1 MRTLEIPELSLIAL
15 IGASGSGKSTFG
27 RQHFLPTEI
36 LSSDFFRGLVSDD
49 ENDQAATPDAFDALY
64 YMLEKRLAGG
74 RLTVVDANNVRAE
87 DRKRLIEKARK
98 YHCFAIAIV
107 LNTPEKVCQ
116 ERNATRANRDFGPHV
131 VRRQIGELK
140 RSLRGLEREGFR
152 HVHILDSPEEV
163 EIRRTPLWNN
173 KKNEAGPFDI
183 FGDLHGCADELRS
196 LLERLGWERYALD
209 APEAPWGGDGW
220 RHPLGRKAVFLGD
233 LVDRGPNVLDTVRI
247 VRNMVTAGTAFCIA
261 GNHDVKFMRWLR
273 GKQVQVK
280 HGLEQSIAEVE
291 SLSAEE
297 RAKVASY
304 LDGLVSHY
312 VLDGGRL
319 VVAHAGLR
327 EEMHGRGSGA
337 VREFCLY
344 GETTGETD
352 EFGLPIRYNW
362 ASEYRGKAT
371 VVYGHTP
378 IPEPEWLNNTVNIDT
393 GAVFGGKL
401 TALRYPEREFVSI
414 PAARE
419 YSVPIKPLVQSAPE
433 ARTSQQE
440 LDDVLDLEDVT
451 GKRFVETRL
460 QRNITIREE
469 NSIAALEV
477 MSRFATDPHW
487 LIYLPPTMSP
497 SETSTRADYLEYP
510 TEAFAYFRKN
520 AVQKVVCEE
529 KHMGSRAVVIV
540 CRDIT
545 TARKRFGVIDGRS
558 GVCYTRTGRPFF
570 PEPKDEAE
578 FTNRIQTALS
588 KAGFWDELASDWF
601 CLDCELMPW
610 SAKARELLQRQYA
623 PVGAAGVASL
633 EAVVKALHQSPAAG
647 GMADIYEHRLD
658 RLRKYREAYRRY
670 CWPVTTLSDYKL
682 APFHLLASEGT
693 VHTDKTNRWHMETL
707 HKLAAADPAFI
718 VATPFLEVDVIDDT
732 AVEQASQ
739 WWETLTG
746 KGGEGMVVKP
756 LDFVVRGPKGLVQPA
771 LKCRGREYL
780 RIIYGPEYTAD
791 DQLPKLRSRGLS
803 GKRSLAAREFALG
816 IEALERFV
824 AREPLRRVHECV
836 FGVLA
841 LESEPMDPRL

>member
-1 MRTLEIPELSLIAL
+1 MKTIEIPELSLIAL

-49 ENDQAATPDAFDALY
+49 ENDQASTPDAFDALY
-64 YMLEKRLAGG
+64 YMLEKRLARG
-74 RLTVVDANNVRAE
+74 RLTVVDATNVRSE
-87 DRKRLIEKARK
+87 DRKRLVEKARK
-98 YHCFAIAIV
+98 YHYFAIAIV
-107 LNTPEKVCQ
+107 LNPPEKVCQ
-116 ERNATRANRDFGPHV
+116 ERNASRDNRDFGPHV

-152 HVHILDSPEEV
+152 HVHILDGPEEV

-173 KKNEAGPFDI
+173 KKSETGPFDI
-183 FGDLHGCADELRS
+183 FGDLHGWADELRV
-196 LLERLGWERYALD
+196 LLERLGWERYTLETSD
-209 APEAPWGGDGW
+209 VPWGDESW

-233 LVDRGPNVLDTVRI
+233 LVDRGPNVLDAVRI
-247 VRNMVTAGTAFCIA
+247 VRNMVTAGTALCIA
-261 GNHDVKFMRWLR
+261 GNHDMKFMRWLR

-414 PAARE
+414 PAERE

-510 TEAFAYFRKN
+510 TEAFAYYRKN
-520 AVQKVVCEE
+520 GVQKVVCEE
-529 KHMGSRAVVIV
+529 KQMGSRAVVVV

-545 TARKRFGVIDGRS
+545 TARKRFGVIDGRG

-578 FTNRIQTALS
+578 FINRIQTALS
-588 KAGFWDELASDWF
+588 KAGFWDEFASDWF

-633 EAVVKALHQSPAAG
+633 EAVVNALKQSPVAAG
-647 GMADIYEHRLD
+647 MIEIYEHRLH
-658 RLRKYREAYRRY
+658 RLREYREAYRRY

-682 APFHLLASEGT
+682 APPMRDSLPLPQEVIPRKTLRNPVIFAPVNIFRYGT
-693 VHTDKTNRWHMETL
+693 ERY
-707 HKLAAADPAFI
+707 A
-718 VATPFLEVDVIDDT
+718 
-732 AVEQASQ
+732 
-739 WWETLTG
+739 
-746 KGGEGMVVKP
+746 
-756 LDFVVRGPKGLVQPA
+756 
-771 LKCRGREYL
+771 
-780 RIIYGPEYTAD
+780 
-791 DQLPKLRSRGLS
+791 
-803 GKRSLAAREFALG
+803 GKRADQDYA
-816 IEALERFV
+816 
-824 AREPLRRVHECV
+824 
-836 FGVLA
+836 
-841 LESEPMDPRL
+841 PMPD

>member
-1 MRTLEIPELSLIAL
+1 
-15 IGASGSGKSTFG
+15 
-27 RQHFLPTEI
+27 
-36 LSSDFFRGLVSDD
+36 
-49 ENDQAATPDAFDALY
+49 
-64 YMLEKRLAGG
+64 
-74 RLTVVDANNVRAE
+74 
-87 DRKRLIEKARK
+87 
-98 YHCFAIAIV
+98 
-107 LNTPEKVCQ
+107 
-116 ERNATRANRDFGPHV
+116 
-131 VRRQIGELK
+131 
-140 RSLRGLEREGFR
+140 
-152 HVHILDSPEEV
+152 
-163 EIRRTPLWNN
+163 
-173 KKNEAGPFDI
+173 
-183 FGDLHGCADELRS
+183 
-196 LLERLGWERYALD
+196 
-209 APEAPWGGDGW
+209 
-220 RHPLGRKAVFLGD
+220 VFLGD
-233 LVDRGPNVLDTVRI
+233 LVDRGPKVLDTVRI
-247 VRNMVTAGTAFCIA
+247 ARNMVTAGTALCIA

-297 RAKVASY
+297 RAKVALY

-460 QRNITIREE
+460 QRKITIREE

-520 AVQKVVCEE
+520 GVQKVVCEE
-529 KHMGSRAVVIV
+529 KHMGSRAVVVV

-545 TARKRFGVIDGRS
+545 TARKRFGVVDGRN

-570 PEPKDEAE
+570 SDPKDEVE
-578 FTNRIQTALS
+578 FINRIQTALS
-588 KAGFWDELASDWF
+588 KAGFWDEFASDWF

-633 EAVVKALHQSPAAG
+633 EAVVHALKQSPAAT
-647 GMADIYEHRLD
+647 GMAEIYEHRLE
-658 RLRKYREAYRRY
+658 RLHKYREAYRRY
-670 CWPVTTLSDYKL
+670 CWPVAALSDYKL
-682 APFHLLASEGT
+682 APFHLLASEGA

-707 HKLAAADPAFI
+707 HGLAAADPGFI
-718 VATPFLEVDVIDDT
+718 VATPFLEVDVT
-732 AVEQASQ
+732 EESAVEQASQ
-739 WWETLTG
+739 WWESLTG
-746 KGGEGMVVKP
+746 QGGEGMVVKP
-756 LDFVVRGPKGLVQPA
+756 LDFVTRGPKGLVQPA
-771 LKCRGREYL
+771 IKCRGREYL

-841 LESEPMDPRL
+841 LESEPVDPRL